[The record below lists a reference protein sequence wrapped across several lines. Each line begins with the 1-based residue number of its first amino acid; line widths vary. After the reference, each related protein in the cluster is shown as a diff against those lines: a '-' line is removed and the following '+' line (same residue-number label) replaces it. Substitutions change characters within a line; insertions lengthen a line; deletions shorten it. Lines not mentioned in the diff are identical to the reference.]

1 MVFMNN
7 DMIIPLNL
15 PRAFFIVST
24 SEEKDGILVLGILGV
39 SELKLK
45 KIFHL

>member
-1 MVFMNN
+1 MVFMNT
-7 DMIIPLNL
+7 DKITPLNL

-24 SEEKDGILVLGILGV
+24 SEEKDVILVLGILAV